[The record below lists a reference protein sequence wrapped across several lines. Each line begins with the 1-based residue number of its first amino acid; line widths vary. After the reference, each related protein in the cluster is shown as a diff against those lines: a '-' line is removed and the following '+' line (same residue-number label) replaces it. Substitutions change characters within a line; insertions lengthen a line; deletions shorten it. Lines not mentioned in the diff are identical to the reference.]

1 MLVQL
6 PLASL
11 KTKEIG
17 FFRTPPE
24 TSLSWS
30 HVRYSSTATLN
41 GHMFLFGS
49 TSEIHQ
55 RDIAIV
61 RNCGFEMYF
70 YNGQQIKFA
79 GLDDSFHK
87 NILCQHNP
95 STKSSI
101 KDHLRM
107 RTTQANSFDGVFG
120 NYILICS
127 SFYHEHSCFHFNGT
141 TPTNIQDTLW
151 SHKLGILSTIDEQPF
166 LISGYRK
173 GQTIKTIS

>member
-41 GHMFLFGS
+41 GDMFLFGS

-87 NILCQHNP
+87 NILCQHKLCCITLVP
-95 STKSSI
+95 S
-101 KDHLRM
+101 HLLKIIYECEIHKQIRSM
-107 RTTQANSFDGVFG
+107 G
-120 NYILICS
+120 CS
-127 SFYHEHSCFHFNGT
+127 GT
-141 TPTNIQDTLW
+141 T
-151 SHKLGILSTIDEQPF
+151 F
-166 LISGYRK
+166 
-173 GQTIKTIS
+173 